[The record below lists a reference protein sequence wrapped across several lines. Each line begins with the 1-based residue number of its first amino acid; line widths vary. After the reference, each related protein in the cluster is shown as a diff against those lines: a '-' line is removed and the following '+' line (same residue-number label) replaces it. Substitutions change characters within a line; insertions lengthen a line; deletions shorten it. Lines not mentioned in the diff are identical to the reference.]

1 MSRCSIIALT
11 AVLLIWVGYLLVR
24 IYYGPNAI
32 NKLTM
37 TPFYMTFAMLSAK
50 LILEIVKV
58 FVNAKTLCLL
68 EHGLKIGQIFSDNT
82 DNLRLTQ
89 YFFFLVYGFF
99 YLAFTA
105 SIFIEYWILW
115 YFIYF

>member
-1 MSRCSIIALT
+1 MTDFNCKGLQNLDYYNLPAYKGWLMSRCSIIALT

-58 FVNAKTLCLL
+58 FVNAKTLC
-68 EHGLKIGQIFSDNT
+68 
-82 DNLRLTQ
+82 
-89 YFFFLVYGFF
+89 
-99 YLAFTA
+99 
-105 SIFIEYWILW
+105 
-115 YFIYF
+115 